1 MIAAKRI
8 NARRGLFRIWIELSP
23 VLWVLVVGITH
34 WTQLSNILVAIEPP
48 AGQGAASLPPGHY
61 ACWATRHSDNIFA
74 FNDNNDPNDPS
85 PTSLVDAW
93 RQCLIYKMDVPMVA
107 LAPPLALLI
116 VGSAVGWVIKG
127 FRRS

>member
-1 MIAAKRI
+1 MIAPKRI
-8 NARRGLFRIWIELSP
+8 NARRGLFRIWIVVSAM
-23 VLWVLVVGITH
+23 WVLVVGIAN
-34 WTQLSNILVAIEPP
+34 WTQLSKIFVAIEPQ
-48 AGQGAASLPPGHY
+48 AGQGAVSLPRGPY

-74 FNDNNDPNDPS
+74 FNDNNDDKDPA

-116 VGSAVGWVIKG
+116 GGSAVGWVIKG